1 MPPEEPVAW
10 WSAGVQDQGCK
21 DCTGAEGGLP
31 RLKEMMKAPPSW
43 RGYLRRLKMV
53 ARIGQKVPC
62 RKW

>member
-1 MPPEEPVAW
+1 M
-10 WSAGVQDQGCK
+10 
-21 DCTGAEGGLP
+21 GAEGGLP

-62 RKW
+62 RK